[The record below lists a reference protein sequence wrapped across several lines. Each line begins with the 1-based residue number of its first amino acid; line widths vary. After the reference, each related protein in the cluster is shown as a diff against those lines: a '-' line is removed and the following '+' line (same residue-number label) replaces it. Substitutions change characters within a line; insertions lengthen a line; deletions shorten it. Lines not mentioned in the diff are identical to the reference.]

1 MLVRKGYTK
10 AVDWWSLGALLYE
23 MLCGD
28 PPFHGGDEKELT
40 RKILNER
47 LTLPPYL
54 TANAHSI
61 LRGLLERNVQRR
73 LGATRSTMF
82 EIGGVAALKSHPF
95 FGDMSWT
102 DLLEKKIAPP
112 IPLNITAPDDTQ
124 YFYDEFT
131 KQQLSPSLRLEAS
144 TPPPEMQRERSNTYE
159 DFSYVQP
166 GYGFTQAQLEAFEK
180 KLEKLN
186 KKKQKGPRKRGAKK
200 KGIDEV
206 ENGGST
212 TTETTDALHDGETGN
227 GGDDD
232 LGLDEI
238 DTTPI
243 KPKVT
248 VAAVSSPATVS
259 AEPALQASF
268 AAMAIKAAAPQPAPT
283 SAVAAAPIAAPA
295 PASAPTPAPQGPKA
309 PASWAARIAAT
320 NGPAPAPSATAQPAK
335 AGSSPAKQ
343 PVATAKAPAKAAAP
357 ATAAPTVDE
366 WQQVGKPARKA
377 RVKQN

>member
-54 TANAHSI
+54 TANAHNI

-82 EIGGVAALKSHPF
+82 EIGGVAALKSHAF
-95 FGDMSWT
+95 FGDLSWT

-131 KQQLSPSLRLEAS
+131 KQQLSPSLRLDAS
-144 TPPPEMQRERSNTYE
+144 TPPPELQRERSNTYE

-186 KKKQKGPRKRGAKK
+186 KKKQKGPRKRGGKK
-200 KGIDEV
+200 KGTDDM
-206 ENGGST
+206 ENGDST
-212 TTETTDALHDGETGN
+212 TTEATDALRDGEAGN

-238 DTTPI
+238 DNTPI
-243 KPKVT
+243 KPKP
-248 VAAVSSPATVS
+248 VAAVPSPATVS
-259 AEPALQASF
+259 AEPGLEASF
-268 AAMAIKAAAPQPAPT
+268 AAMALKAATPPPTPTPAVSPAPVAAPTPAAAPQA
-283 SAVAAAPIAAPA
+283 
-295 PASAPTPAPQGPKA
+295 PKA
-309 PASWAARIAAT
+309 PVSWAARIAAT
-320 NGPAPAPSATAQPAK
+320 NGAAAAQAVPGK
-335 AGSSPAKQ
+335 AANSPAKQ
-343 PVATAKAPAKAAAP
+343 PVPAAKTPAKAAAP
-357 ATAAPTVDE
+357 APATAAPAATDE